1 MARCHKIQAMLAAY
15 VEAELSADEARLLEV
30 HLAACSTCARE
41 AEAYRQSLAL
51 LQTRRVAP
59 VPDDLYTGFAAK
71 LAMQERGARSRPLRW
86 GWVGALATLLAVMVG
101 LLYGGFG
108 GDHAGDARKQ
118 VAMSSGE
125 LHSSVLAPHTRV
137 TTETEEE
144 KRRRG
149 EEETHTPITEKA
161 TPSPKPK
168 RRQLAQAPPETRAKR
183 PLSLHRSQSM
193 RQQVARVERADT
205 RHAQESVLETGE
217 PMIVVPAL
225 NDSVQIGDTV
235 TRVRSASG
243 WDANGQL
250 ALIRVDAETVPIEW

>member
-71 LAMQERGARSRPLRW
+71 LAMQERGARSRPLQW

-101 LLYGGFG
+101 LLYGGIG
-108 GDHAGDARKQ
+108 GGRDGDARKQ
-118 VAMSSGE
+118 VAMSASE
-125 LHSSVLAPHTRV
+125 LRSPVSTLDTSAA
-137 TTETEEE
+137 TEEE
-144 KRRRG
+144 ERRRA

-161 TPSPKPK
+161 APAPKPK